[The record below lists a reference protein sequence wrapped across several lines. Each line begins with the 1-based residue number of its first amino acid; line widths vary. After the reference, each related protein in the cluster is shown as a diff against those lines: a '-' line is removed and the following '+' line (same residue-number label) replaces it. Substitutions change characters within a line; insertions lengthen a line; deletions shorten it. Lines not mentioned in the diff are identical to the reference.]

1 MGDTDVAAGPAE
13 PAQDGERRPWT
24 NFGGNQTFEAV
35 FRQPQ
40 NDEQVL
46 ALLARHRD
54 DRIRAVGAGHSWSEV
69 ATGAGIA
76 LDMSGFAEVRAFVR
90 DGRGFAEI
98 GAGCRLA
105 DILERLRAAGDVTLP
120 TLGAITRQTM
130 SGAISTGT
138 HGSGKPSLSHFVSAV
153 RLATYDAAG
162 QPVIVTCR
170 DGDELKAARCA
181 LGCMGIVLSVE
192 MPTIPRYL
200 VENTV
205 RRYATLDEVVAGM
218 REQPLT
224 QFILLPYAW
233 TYVAWERRALEARS
247 LTLVERLKVGFFR
260 ALNAAFVDVG
270 FHLGIKA
277 ALWLGD
283 SAVKGLLRI
292 APHFFIT
299 GVPHVDDSTHALTM
313 AHHLFR
319 HEEMELF
326 VPEQRLAEA
335 VELLRCATSVFAG
348 ETTSVP
354 QAMETTLNL
363 NKLYGALVRHT
374 GTYVHHYPF
383 FFRRILPEDTLI
395 SMASGTETYCSIS
408 VFTYLAPEERQP
420 YYDFCAWLARAMNK
434 LFGARLH
441 WGKHFPLNAV
451 DMARLYPNL
460 DTFREICRKRDPNGV
475 FRNEYCKRVLGL

>member
-1 MGDTDVAAGPAE
+1 MGETDVAAGPAE

-24 NFGGNQTFEAV
+24 NFGGNQAFEAK
-35 FRQPQ
+35 FHQPQ
-40 NDEQVL
+40 NEEEVL
-46 ALLARHRD
+46 ALLARHRE
-54 DRIRAVGAGHSWSEV
+54 DRIRALGAGHSWSEV
-69 ATGAGIA
+69 ATGADVV
-76 LDMSGFAEVRAFVR
+76 LDMSRFAEVRAFVR
-90 DGRGFAEI
+90 DGQGFAEI
-98 GAGCRLA
+98 GAGCRLGE
-105 DILERLRAAGDVTLP
+105 ILERLRAAGDVTLP
-120 TLGAITRQTM
+120 TLGAITRQTI

-138 HGSGKPSLSHFVSAV
+138 HGSGKPGLSHFVSAV

-181 LGCMGIVLSVE
+181 LGCLGIILSVE
-192 MPTIPRYL
+192 MSTIPRYL
-200 VENTV
+200 VEDTV
-205 RRYATLDEVVAGM
+205 RRYATLDELLAGT
-218 REQPLT
+218 RERPLT

-233 TYVAWERRALEARS
+233 TYVAWERRALDARS
-247 LTLVERLKVGFFR
+247 LTLAERLKQGFFR
-260 ALNAAFVDVG
+260 AVNAAFVDVA

-283 SAVKGLLRI
+283 SAVKGLLRL

-299 GVPHVDDSTHALTM
+299 GVAHVDDAAHALTM

-335 VELLRCATSVFAG
+335 VELLRHATAVFAG
-348 ETTSVP
+348 ETASVP
-354 QAMETTLNL
+354 QALETTLNL
-363 NKLYGALVRHT
+363 SKLYGALIRHT

-383 FFRRILPEDTLI
+383 FFRRIPPEDTLI
-395 SMASGTETYCSIS
+395 SMASGAETYYSIS
-408 VFTYLAPEERQP
+408 VFTYLTPEQRRP
-420 YYDFCAWLARAMNK
+420 YYEFCAWLARAMNK

-451 DMARLYPNL
+451 DIARLYPNL
-460 DTFREICRKRDPNGV
+460 ETFREICRKRDRDGV
-475 FRNEYCKRVLGL
+475 FRNAYCKRVLGL